1 MPVVD
6 IAAHPMT
13 QTVVIQSYRTDNV
26 PEWIDMC
33 QASVRGWAAVRG
45 WDYQFVGDE
54 ILDLVPDWYQQ
65 RAQGRMPVITDLGR
79 LILAREALQAGA
91 SAAIWVDA
99 DVMIF
104 DAHRFMVDIAL
115 DYAFCREIWVQ
126 PGSGSGL
133 KIYRNVHNAVCL
145 FRQANPMLDFYI
157 HACKS
162 VMKRV
167 QTGAA
172 SGVPNQIVGTKL
184 LTAMHNIVGFPLL
197 DDVGMASPL
206 VLRDLAAGGG
216 AALDRLQTES
226 ASPLK
231 AANLCGSLV
240 GQTVDGV
247 EISQDLMV
255 RVCEALAAGEII

>member
-1 MPVVD
+1 
-6 IAAHPMT
+6 MT
-13 QTVVIQSYRTDNV
+13 DTVVIQSYRTDNV
-26 PEWIDMC
+26 PDWIDTC
-33 QASVRGWAAVRG
+33 QASVRDWAAVRG
-45 WDYQFVGDE
+45 WDYRFVGDE

-79 LILAREALQAGA
+79 LILARETLQAG
-91 SAAIWVDA
+91 SPAAIWVDA

-104 DAHRFMVDIAL
+104 DAHQFTVDIAF

-126 PGSGSGL
+126 PGASGGL

-145 FRQANPMLDFYI
+145 FRQGNPMLEFYI
-157 HACKS
+157 HACQS

-167 QTGAA
+167 QTEGAG
-172 SGVPNQIVGTKL
+172 GVPNQIVGTKL

-206 VLRDLAAGGG
+206 VLRDLAVGGG

-226 ASPLK
+226 PSPLK
-231 AANLCGSLV
+231 AINLCGSLV
-240 GQTVDGV
+240 GQSVDGV
-247 EISQDLMV
+247 EIDQGLMM
-255 RVCEALAAGEII
+255 RVCEALAARKII